1 MSHVYGVEISQ
12 EEMHAHAI
20 HGNVMVGD
28 DEGVLFRSMS
38 DKYDSENI
46 SVRELPNMVSPG
58 LSLMLQSV
66 TIFILDMLEAVSR

>member
-1 MSHVYGVEISQ
+1 
-12 EEMHAHAI
+12 
-20 HGNVMVGD
+20 MVSD

-38 DKYDSENI
+38 DRYDSENI

-66 TIFILDMLEAVSR
+66 TIFILDMLETVSR